1 MRYFVAGLFH
11 ESNVFSPVSTGLAS
25 FASWGDGERE
35 PIDPVDAGQK
45 VLGYGDL
52 LDAVARSGQSA
63 VQGPHFEAQP
73 SAPTDAAT
81 FADLSERIAAS
92 LARAL
97 ADQVNGGVQAVL
109 LFLHGAQ
116 VAAGEADC
124 EGALL
129 ARLRNVAGAEHL
141 PVGVLLDLHGNT
153 TEAMVRHASILVA
166 CREYPHTDFGSRARH
181 LVALVERT
189 VLGGIQPCMRFWQ
202 LPVAGLLPTQ
212 EPEGRRLLAE
222 MDAVQAHPG
231 MLSASVFHGF
241 ALADH
246 QDACASLVLVFD
258 VLRSDAPTDEQAWA
272 LAQPLAAR
280 FVGACETF
288 AQAHPMIGV
297 DEALS
302 QARKAWAVHG
312 GPVVLADRGDNP
324 GAGGA
329 GDTTYLLH
337 ALLEDQARQPW
348 PGAVAVAMI
357 HDPAAVQQAH
367 ALGVGGEAEFSLG
380 GRGAGLGEP
389 VRRRMQVRACRKDA
403 RQALFGGAL
412 WHALGDSALLETGGV
427 LVVVNSIREQVF
439 SPHVFSEHGLDP
451 TRCAL
456 LVVKSTNHFRAGFAS
471 IASHTVLSDPPGV
484 TGEDLSVYPWARLR
498 RPMWPLDDIRLEVRA
513 QPRGMPMP

>member
-1 MRYFVAGLFH
+1 M
-11 ESNVFSPVSTGLAS
+11 
-25 FASWGDGERE
+25 
-35 PIDPVDAGQK
+35 
-45 VLGYGDL
+45 
-52 LDAVARSGQSA
+52 
-63 VQGPHFEAQP
+63 
-73 SAPTDAAT
+73 
-81 FADLSERIAAS
+81 
-92 LARAL
+92 
-97 ADQVNGGVQAVL
+97 
-109 LFLHGAQ
+109 
-116 VAAGEADC
+116 
-124 EGALL
+124 
-129 ARLRNVAGAEHL
+129 
-141 PVGVLLDLHGNT
+141 
-153 TEAMVRHASILVA
+153 
-166 CREYPHTDFGSRARH
+166 
-181 LVALVERT
+181 
-189 VLGGIQPCMRFWQ
+189 
-202 LPVAGLLPTQ
+202 
-212 EPEGRRLLAE
+212 
-222 MDAVQAHPG
+222 
-231 MLSASVFHGF
+231 
-241 ALADH
+241 
-246 QDACASLVLVFD
+246 
-258 VLRSDAPTDEQAWA
+258 
-272 LAQPLAAR
+272 
-280 FVGACETF
+280 
-288 AQAHPMIGV
+288 
-297 DEALS
+297 
-302 QARKAWAVHG
+302 
-312 GPVVLADRGDNP
+312 LADRGDNP

-451 TRCAL
+451 ARCAL

-498 RPMWPLDDIRLEVRA
+498 RPIWPLDDIRLEVRA